1 MDALG
6 KREHAL
12 AKGRSTRPFDSI
24 FDALADPTRRAIF
37 ERLSPDREG
46 TVRALA
52 EYFGISQQA
61 VARHLSVLQLAG
73 LVTCRH
79 DGGRTKYYSAR
90 PRGAAPLLDW
100 LAQRGVLLREQK
112 TIRRLGSGTV
122 GPRLEAKTAFDAIAE
137 LRDAY
142 GKAES
147 EYVAAARKAIA
158 DRNDAFNNA
167 DSKLLAAAERA
178 IQTAVQRLASSIE
191 AVAQRER
198 PTLETKD
205 APPTLEQTP
214 SHH

>member
-1 MDALG
+1 
-6 KREHAL
+6 
-12 AKGRSTRPFDSI
+12 
-24 FDALADPTRRAIF
+24 
-37 ERLSPDREG
+37 
-46 TVRALA
+46 
-52 EYFGISQQA
+52 
-61 VARHLSVLQLAG
+61 
-73 LVTCRH
+73 
-79 DGGRTKYYSAR
+79 
-90 PRGAAPLLDW
+90 
-100 LAQRGVLLREQK
+100 LLREQR
-112 TIRRLGSGTV
+112 TIRRLGSGID
-122 GPRLEAKTAFDAIAE
+122 GPKLETKTAFDAIAE

-167 DSKLLAAAERA
+167 DSELLAAAERA

-205 APPTLEQTP
+205 APLTLEQTP